1 MYRGQIAEISNAA
14 DWVAPF
20 FVQLVDDTDGS
31 IINILNPDI
40 GFDCV
45 VSIGCGPRGA
55 CDDYE
60 FENCNWTPIISASIA
75 AGTVIVESGDT
86 GPGFQWSFTRDQ
98 LACLCSGTYKFGI
111 KTTTN
116 DEVNDIVIGSIV
128 VVGGN

>member
-1 MYRGQIAEISNAA
+1 MYRGQIAEISNRA
-14 DWVAPF
+14 DWIAPF
-20 FVQLVDDTDGS
+20 FEQLVDDTDGS

-60 FENCNWTPIISASIA
+60 FENCNWIPIISASIA

-86 GPGFQWSFTRDQ
+86 GPGFSWSFTESQ
-98 LACLCSGTYKFGI
+98 LSGLCPGTYRFGI
-111 KTTTN
+111 KVT
-116 DEVNDIVIGSIV
+116 VNGEISDLMIATIVVIG
-128 VVGGN
+128 GN